1 MIAPRLFAV
10 ASALTRPLGQGI
22 SVLAEVT
29 FIAAETA
36 RDAEDAVRR
45 NLTDRPDGWV
55 VSAMATAQV
64 PKPEDAS

>member
-22 SVLAEVT
+22 SVFSEVT
-29 FIAAETA
+29 FVAAETA
-36 RDAEDAVRR
+36 QDAEDTVRR
-45 NLTDRPDGWV
+45 NLPARPDGWV

-64 PKPEDAS
+64 PRLEDAS